1 MIIEIKFIT
10 ITLLI
15 CISQFFQL
23 ALIGFF
29 LKKIDPKINFLITS
43 VLSYFLIIYFGLYF
57 FEIKIIYVIASLL
70 LLTSSIIINF
80 TIWSILIWGFTV
92 SLLESIINKK
102 RITKS
107 KWIKIYT
114 RNKSLDFF
122 TQDRIKLLLLIKS
135 IKKKKNTIQINS
147 TGIVVSKIYG
157 VLKKYLFHV

>member
-1 MIIEIKFIT
+1 MYFT
-10 ITLLI
+10 IFS
-15 CISQFFQL
+15 ISFNW
-23 ALIGFF
+23 FF

-135 IKKKKNTIQINS
+135 IKKKKILFKLIP
-147 TGIVVSKIYG
+147 
-157 VLKKYLFHV
+157 LK

>member
-1 MIIEIKFIT
+1 MIIEIKFII